1 MTDQYDINPN
11 GHYMHRDW
19 HAMYADLLS
28 AYRAAL
34 ARAEAAEALINE
46 YHERTVAAERE
57 ASLCAN
63 ALETARSRWAEAER
77 REKSIFDDA
86 MGIADQRDAL
96 VTRVAELEAAQQ
108 AAYNLG
114 FADAAERFAGER
126 VEPLIVSLEPQ

>member
-1 MTDQYDINPN
+1 MTMIELDQELECLRFGFTFDAEPV
-11 GHYMHRDW
+11 RD
-19 HAMYADLLS
+19 L
-28 AYRAAL
+28 YRAAL

-96 VTRVAELEAAQQ
+96 VTRVAELEAQ
-108 AAYNLG
+108 L
-114 FADAAERFAGER
+114 AGD
-126 VEPLIVSLEPQ
+126 V

>member
-1 MTDQYDINPN
+1 MTDIDSEMDIFTQTVSSVIDRQCDPN
-11 GHYMHRDW
+11 IAAGVVM
-19 HAMYADLLS
+19 M
-28 AYRAAL
+28 YRAAL
-34 ARAEAAEALINE
+34 ARAAAAEALINE

-96 VTRVAELEAAQQ
+96 VTRVAELEAQ
-108 AAYNLG
+108 L
-114 FADAAERFAGER
+114 AGD
-126 VEPLIVSLEPQ
+126 V